1 MQSSNN
7 YMCVMFFA
15 RNSREGFYGVGVVIA
30 KNGGKTMGY
39 EYLTYR
45 KTASFLTPEEEN
57 VAVITLNRPN
67 AMNALNT
74 GLLEELD
81 KVLEE
86 IRKDN
91 EIRSVVITG
100 AGRAF
105 SAGADLAEA
114 GSGGEA
120 EMRARIELGL
130 KVFDKIESF
139 DKPVVAAI
147 NGYAIGGGL
156 ELAVACDFRIASEKA
171 SVGNPEVNIGL
182 IPSWGGC
189 VRIAKLIGRAQA
201 AKIVLSGER
210 IDAKEAEKIGLVNK
224 VVSPDELESTT
235 MYLAGQL
242 ATKAPIAVRLAKNIL
257 SKAMEISVE
266 EGNKMM
272 VDGGIACAKSEDII
286 EGISAFFEKR
296 TPKFKGK

>member
-1 MQSSNN
+1 
-7 YMCVMFFA
+7 
-15 RNSREGFYGVGVVIA
+15 
-30 KNGGKTMGY
+30 MGY

-45 KTASFLTPEEEN
+45 KIASFLTPEEKN

-147 NGYAIGGGL
+147 NGYAVGGGL
-156 ELAVACDFRIASEKA
+156 ELAIACDFRIASEKA

-224 VVSPDELESTT
+224 VVPPDELESTA

-257 SKAMEISVE
+257 SKAVEISVE

-272 VDGGIACAKSEDII
+272 IDGGIACAKSEDII